1 MQRRVISLFY
11 MEQRSVADVSDMLGL
26 PEGTVKSHLH
36 RARRELAR
44 LMEGVPQ

>member
-1 MQRRVISLFY
+1 
-11 MEQRSVADVSDMLGL
+11 MEQRCVAEVARMLGL

-44 LMEGVPQ
+44 MMEGAVP